1 MSEVSIFNLNI
12 VYGFCYM
19 TCVSFVLMSQQPDQ
33 RTGTCPPYTVDLLF
47 MIFIFTLLL
56 FFLSFF
62 YTDNT

>member
-19 TCVSFVLMSQQPDQ
+19 TCVSFVLMSQKPDQ

-47 MIFIFTLLL
+47 IIFTLLL